1 MNPVDPGSSS
11 TTLSIRRRRLE
22 PHLALQYCLMRW
34 VVSSSHSDRAEK
46 LVRELGV
53 PPLVARLLV
62 RRRLE
67 DPAAADRF
75 LRPSLRHLH
84 DPFLMAD
91 MQTAVGRLRRAI
103 DRQEKIL
110 IYGDYDVDGTMAVVV
125 LLTALR
131 ATGARVETHIPHRL
145 TEGYGMR
152 LHVVEQAAANGCKIV
167 ISVDTGVREHEVI
180 GRAQEL
186 GVDCIV
192 TDHHLPDAQLPPACG
207 ILNPHRADCGY
218 PDKNL
223 SGVGVAFKLV
233 QALLGPGLPDRL
245 IRSYLKIV
253 AIGTIADVV
262 PLVGE
267 NRVIAHFGLAGLQQ
281 PVHAGLRALLKVAG
295 LGGQPVTAA
304 DVAFRLAPRLN
315 AAGRMENA
323 RDAVDLF
330 TTPQPAQAREIAER
344 LDTRN
349 RERQEVEEQ
358 ILARALEITEVPD
371 FVEGGTWAGRAN
383 VRYSLVVA
391 GAGWH
396 RGIIGIVAQRLVER
410 FYLPTL
416 VIAIEDGVGHGSGRS
431 IAGFHLVEA
440 LDQVRELFDRY
451 GGHAQAAG
459 FSLPADRIPELTARF
474 ESHARSTLR
483 AEDLEPVLRVDA
495 EVNLPDVDHN
505 LYQALRQMEPY
516 GVGNPTPVFA
526 VRSAQLLGPPR
537 VLKDKHLKLR
547 VAQGTKSTE
556 AVGWGLAERA
566 RALAAS
572 QRVDLAFSVDESL
585 YQDLASLQLVIKDI
599 KLTSDD

>member
-1 MNPVDPGSSS
+1 
-11 TTLSIRRRRLE
+11 
-22 PHLALQYCLMRW
+22 MRW
-34 VVSSSHSDRAEK
+34 IVSNSHPEK
-46 LVRELGV
+46 VGNLVRELGI
-53 PPLVARLLV
+53 PQLVARLLV
-62 RRRLE
+62 LRGLD
-67 DPAAADRF
+67 DPEAADRF
-75 LRPSLRHLH
+75 LHPSLRQLH

-103 DRQEKIL
+103 EQQEKIL

-131 ATGARVETHIPHRL
+131 AAGARVETHIPHRL

-152 LHVVEQAAANGCKIV
+152 VPVVEQAAANGCKIV

-180 GRAQEL
+180 ARAQEL

-192 TDHHLPDAQLPPACG
+192 TDHHLPDGQLPPACG
-207 ILNPHRADCGY
+207 ILNPHRSDCRY
-218 PDKNL
+218 PEKNL

-233 QALLGPGLPDRL
+233 QGLLGPGMSDR
-245 IRSYLKIV
+245 IIQSYLKIV

-267 NRVIAHFGLAGLQQ
+267 NRVITHFGLAGLQQ
-281 PVHAGLRALLKVAG
+281 PVHAGLRALLEVAG
-295 LGGQPVTAA
+295 LDGRQLTTG
-304 DVAFRLAPRLN
+304 DIGFRVAPRLN

-323 RDAVDLF
+323 RDAVDLL
-330 TTPQPAQAREIAER
+330 TIPQADKAREIAER
-344 LDTRN
+344 LDRWN

-358 ILARALEITEVPD
+358 ILGKALEIADRPD
-371 FVEGGTWAGRAN
+371 LVGDAASAGRPD

-391 GAGWH
+391 GDGWH
-396 RGIIGIVAQRLVER
+396 RGVIGIVAQRLVER

-440 LDQVRELFDRY
+440 LDPARELFDRY

-459 FSLPADRIPELTARF
+459 FSLPADRIPELAVRF
-474 ESHARSTLR
+474 ESHARGTLR

-495 EVNLPDVDHN
+495 EIGLPDVDYN
-505 LYQALRQMEPY
+505 LYQALRQLEPF
-516 GVGNPTPVFA
+516 GLGNPTPVFA
-526 VRSAQLLGPPR
+526 ARSAQLLAPPR
-537 VLKDKHLKLR
+537 VLKDKHLKLT
-547 VAQGTKSTE
+547 VAQGKKSAE

-566 RALAAS
+566 RTLAAS
-572 QRVDLAFSVDESL
+572 QRVDLAFTVDENL
-585 YQDLASLQLVIKDI
+585 YQDMASLQLVIKDI
-599 KLTSDD
+599 RHTSDD

>member
-1 MNPVDPGSSS
+1 
-11 TTLSIRRRRLE
+11 
-22 PHLALQYCLMRW
+22 MRW
-34 VVSSSHSDRAEK
+34 VVSTSHPDKIEK

-62 RRRLE
+62 RRRLD
-67 DPAAADRF
+67 DPAAANRF
-75 LRPSLRHLH
+75 LRPSLRQLH

-103 DRQEKIL
+103 ERQEKIL

-131 ATGARVETHIPHRL
+131 AAGAKVETHIPHRL

-152 LHVVEQAAANGCKIV
+152 VHVVEQAAANGCKIV

-192 TDHHLPDAQLPPACG
+192 TDHHLPDARLPPACS

-218 PDKNL
+218 PDKSL
-223 SGVGVAFKLV
+223 SGVGVAFKLA
-233 QALLGPGLPDRL
+233 QALRGPGMSDRL
-245 IRSYLKIV
+245 IQSYLKIV

-267 NRVIAHFGLAGLQQ
+267 NRVMVHFGLAGLQQ
-281 PVHAGLRALLKVAG
+281 PVHAGLRALLEVAG
-295 LGGQPVTAA
+295 LSGQPVTTG
-304 DVAFRLAPRLN
+304 DVGFRLAPRLN

-330 TTPQPAQAREIAER
+330 TTPQPTLAREIAER
-344 LDTRN
+344 LDRRN

-358 ILARALEITEVPD
+358 ILAKALEITEGLAPALD
-371 FVEGGTWAGRAN
+371 PACGTGDIVEGGASVGRAN
-383 VRYSLVVA
+383 SRHSLVVS

-396 RGIIGIVAQRLVER
+396 RGVIGIVAQRLLER

-440 LDQVRELFDRY
+440 LDQARELFDRY

-459 FSLPADRIPELTARF
+459 FSLPADRIPELAARF
-474 ESHARSTLR
+474 ESYARSTLR
-483 AEDLEPVLRVDA
+483 AEDLEPVLRIDA
-495 EVNLPDVDHN
+495 EVDLSDVDHG
-505 LYQALRQMEPY
+505 LYQALRQLEPY

-526 VRSAQLLGPPR
+526 ARSVQLLGPPR

-566 RALAAS
+566 GTLAAS
-572 QRVDLAFSVDESL
+572 GRVDLAFTVDEKL
-585 YQDLASLQLVIKDI
+585 YQDVASLQLVIKDI
-599 KLTSDD
+599 RLTE

>member
-1 MNPVDPGSSS
+1 
-11 TTLSIRRRRLE
+11 
-22 PHLALQYCLMRW
+22 MRW
-34 VVSSSHSDRAEK
+34 IVSTSHSEKAEK
-46 LVRELGV
+46 LIRELGV

-62 RRRLE
+62 LRRLD
-67 DPAAADRF
+67 DPEAAYRF
-75 LRPSLRHLH
+75 LHPSLRQLH

-103 DRQEKIL
+103 EQQEKIL

-131 ATGARVETHIPHRL
+131 AAGARVETHIPHRL

-152 LHVVEQAAANGCKIV
+152 VPVVEQAAAKGCKVV

-180 GRAQEL
+180 GRAHEL
-186 GVDCIV
+186 GIDCIV
-192 TDHHLPDAQLPPACG
+192 TDHHLPDAHLPPACG
-207 ILNPHRADCGY
+207 ILNPHRQDCGY

-233 QALLGPGLPDRL
+233 QALLGQAMSDRM
-245 IRSYLKIV
+245 IQSYLKIV

-267 NRVIAHFGLAGLQQ
+267 NRVIVQFGLAGLEQ
-281 PVHAGLRALLKVAG
+281 PVHAGLRALLEVAG
-295 LGGQPVTAA
+295 LDGQPVTAG
-304 DVAFRLAPRLN
+304 DVGFRLAPRLN

-330 TTPQPAQAREIAER
+330 TTLQPDKAHEIAER
-344 LDTRN
+344 LDRWN

-358 ILARALEITEVPD
+358 ILTKALAITEGFSAESQGAASAGRRSALEDPAAI
-371 FVEGGTWAGRAN
+371 GAGHRDG
-383 VRYSLVVA
+383 RCSLVVA

-396 RGIIGIVAQRLVER
+396 RGVIGIVAQRLVER

-440 LDQVRELFDRY
+440 LDRVRDLFDRY

-459 FSLPADRIPELTARF
+459 FSLAADRVPELAARF
-474 ESHARSTLR
+474 ESYARSTLR
-483 AEDLEPVLRVDA
+483 PEDLEPVLRLDA
-495 EVNLPDVDHN
+495 EVELPDVDHN
-505 LYQALRQMEPY
+505 LYQALRQLEPY

-526 VRSAQLLGPPR
+526 ARSVRLLGPPR

-547 VAQGTKSTE
+547 IAQGTKSTE
-556 AVGWGLAERA
+556 AVGWRLAERA
-566 RALAAS
+566 QTLAAS
-572 QRVDLAFSVDESL
+572 QQVDLAFTIDENL
-585 YQDLASLQLVIKDI
+585 YQDMTSLHLVIKDI
-599 KLTSDD
+599 RA

>member
-1 MNPVDPGSSS
+1 MVVHAGTHVRDEGARRDPG
-11 TTLSIRRRRLE
+11 
-22 PHLALQYCLMRW
+22 LQYRLMRW
-34 VVSSSHSDRAEK
+34 VICTPHPEKVEK
-46 LVRELGV
+46 LACELGI

-62 RRRLE
+62 LRGLE
-67 DPAAADRF
+67 DPEVADRF
-75 LRPSLRHLH
+75 LHPSLRQLH

-103 DRQEKIL
+103 ERQEKIL

-131 ATGARVETHIPHRL
+131 AVGARVETHIPHRL

-152 LHVVEQAAANGCKIV
+152 VAVVEQAAADGCKIV

-180 GRAQEL
+180 GRAREL

-207 ILNPHRADCGY
+207 ILNPHRSDCGY

-233 QALLGPGLPDRL
+233 QALLGHGMSDRVVQ
-245 IRSYLKIV
+245 SYLKIV

-267 NRVIAHFGLAGLQQ
+267 NRVIVHFGLAGLEQ
-281 PVHAGLRALLKVAG
+281 PVQAGLRALLEVAG
-295 LGGQPVTAA
+295 LDGQHITTG
-304 DVAFRLAPRLN
+304 DLGFRLAPRLN
-315 AAGRMENA
+315 AAGRMESA

-330 TTPQPAQAREIAER
+330 TTSQADKAREMAER
-344 LDTRN
+344 LDMRN

-358 ILARALEITEVPD
+358 ILAKALEITQGSE
-371 FVEGGTWAGRAN
+371 FVGAAAPGR
-383 VRYSLVVA
+383 RSDGRHSLVVA

-396 RGIIGIVAQRLVER
+396 RGVIGIVAQRLVER
-410 FYLPTL
+410 FYRPTL

-440 LDQVRELFDRY
+440 LDAARELFDRY

-459 FSLPADRIPELTARF
+459 FSLPAERIPELAARF
-474 ESHARSTLR
+474 ERHAHSMLR

-495 EVNLPDVDHN
+495 EVSLRDVDYK
-505 LYQALRQMEPY
+505 LYQVLRQLEPY
-516 GVGNPTPVFA
+516 GLGNPTPVFA
-526 VRSAQLLGPPR
+526 ARSAQLLGPPR

-547 VAQGTKSTE
+547 VAQGTKSSE
-556 AVGWGLAERA
+556 AVGWGWAERA
-566 RALAAS
+566 HTLAAS
-572 QRVDLAFSVDESL
+572 QRLDLAFTVDESL
-585 YQDLASLQLVIKDI
+585 YQDMVSLQLVIKD
-599 KLTSDD
+599 LRVTSDD